1 MKKSVFTVLF
11 ICFYLFGAGQTT
23 NKKEADKLL
32 KETSEKACKCIDS
45 IDTRNKSSEEL
56 AKEVSKCIDRQEEGY
71 QLTSKIMNIDLTSN
85 LKTTE
90 KKTID
95 IVLNT
100 NKNSD
105 EYKKY
110 YSEIENYLSDHCK
123 ALKMTLA
130 SSDIENDKSVSNNP
144 VALNFY
150 SKGLKYFK
158 NDDYKKALTYFEKAV
173 KADSVFAF
181 AWDNIG
187 VCYRKQDNYDA
198 AIYAYNRSLAI
209 DPNGITPLQ
218 NIAVAYEYKKEYDK
232 AIKAYKTLSELDSFN
247 PEVFYG
253 IGRVYAFFLNDY
265 EKGLDNMCKAYNLY
279 TKQKSPYRVDAE
291 KLIGSIYKEMKKL
304 NNTDKFNEIL
314 KANNIN
320 ADIK

>member
-1 MKKSVFTVLF
+1 MKKFVFAVLF
-11 ICFYLFGAGQTT
+11 VCFYLFGAGQTP

-32 KETSEKACKCIDS
+32 KETSDNACKCIDS
-45 IDTRNKSSEEL
+45 IDTRNKSSEEIS
-56 AKEVSKCIDRQEEGY
+56 KEVNKCIDRQEEGY
-71 QLTSKIMNIDLTSN
+71 QLTSKIMTIDLTSN
-85 LKTTE
+85 IKTPE
-90 KKTID
+90 KRTID
-95 IVLNT
+95 LVLNT

-110 YSEIENYLSDHCK
+110 YYEIEKYLRDHCK

-130 SSDIENDKSVSNNP
+130 ASNIENEKSVSKNQA
-144 VALNFY
+144 ALALY

-158 NDDYKKALTYFEKAV
+158 NDDYKKALPYFEKAV

-187 VCYRKQDNYDA
+187 ICYRRQDNYDA

-232 AIKAYKTLSELDSFN
+232 AIKAYETLSELDSFN

-253 IGRVYAFFLNDY
+253 KGRVYAFHLNDY

-291 KLIGSIYKEMKKL
+291 KLISSIYEDMKKL

-320 ADIK
+320 ADFK